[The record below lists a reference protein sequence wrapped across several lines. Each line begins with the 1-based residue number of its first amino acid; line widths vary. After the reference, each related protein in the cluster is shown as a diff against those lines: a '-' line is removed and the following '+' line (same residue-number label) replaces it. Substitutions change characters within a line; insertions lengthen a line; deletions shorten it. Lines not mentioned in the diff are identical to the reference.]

1 MPLRPHQVGVARIVV
16 DHQLVDLLQPV
27 GVALG
32 ELLVLH
38 AEPPVRIARGKAAVG
53 RDRVELV
60 GVDHF
65 EDRGIEIEP
74 IVARI
79 ALDLR
84 LDFGQIRPAAVRSL
98 QWPWS
103 NSRS

>member
-1 MPLRPHQVGVARIVV
+1 MRVGPHQVGVAGIVV
-16 DHQLVDLLQPV
+16 DHQLVDLLQAV

-53 RDRVELV
+53 GDRVELV

-65 EDRGIEIEP
+65 EDRGIEIQP
-74 IVARI
+74 VAARI
-79 ALDLR
+79 VFDLPLDVGQVGRAADRNGLR
-84 LDFGQIRPAAVRSL
+84 
-98 QWPWS
+98 WP
-103 NSRS
+103 